1 MNLRVG
7 ILWGAGLALVA
18 PFIALAW
25 SFCIAMIGRIDD
37 LIEKLLLVAT
47 P

>member
-7 ILWGAGLALVA
+7 ILCGAGLALVA

-25 SFCIAMIGRIDD
+25 FFCIAMIGRIND